1 MIIKSQGARSSKG
14 CVFQPYAMR
23 GKRTPL
29 FVWQLGNH
37 TATTVVVGMLRV
49 FATFTGCVT
58 LAVELPSG
66 LVPLVD

>member
-1 MIIKSQGARSSKG
+1 MS
-14 CVFQPYAMR
+14 

-66 LVPLVD
+66 LVPLMD